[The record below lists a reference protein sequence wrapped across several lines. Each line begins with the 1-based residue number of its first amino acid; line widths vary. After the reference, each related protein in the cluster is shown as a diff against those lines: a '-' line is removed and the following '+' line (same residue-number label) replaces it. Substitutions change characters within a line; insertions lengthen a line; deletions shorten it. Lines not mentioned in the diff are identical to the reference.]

1 MLKRSH
7 FPPAWQPVLGLLLV
21 LSLGTARAETFAE
34 LDSVRVQQLEGRISA
49 APAGLG
55 PVCADRLAWGSPE
68 IAARTQPLIA
78 AADKL
83 LASTFP
89 PWSDEAYL
97 EYSRQGTR
105 PNGERMMN
113 SRKAWLYPLV
123 LAECAQWQGRYLPAI
138 AQTLSELNAQPTW
151 TWPAHDKGLRNFRLH
166 DYEVDLLA
174 ADTAHDVAQSLYML
188 GDALD
193 ERVRR
198 QSLATVEARIFAPMR
213 NSFVRG
219 GKDNWW
225 LQADHNWNAVCLKG
239 VVGAALAVT
248 VSKHERAIFV
258 AAGEHYIQKYV
269 AGFSDDGYS
278 LEGPGYWNYG
288 FSHFTELRELLLQ
301 ASAETLDLFSQ
312 PKVRAIALYGFHIEM
327 LPGNIA
333 AFGDAPRN
341 VKMDDVT
348 RAYANAAWGLG
359 APQNLADL
367 PINARQSG
375 NAAPLAEAAL
385 TLFVRPAPARTAALD
400 GQSALQTNFA
410 QVGVLVSRP
419 ATGQKLATAIKAGG
433 NGNHSHNDIGSY
445 TIALGAE
452 QPMGDP
458 GATVYSAKTFSAQR
472 YSIKGISSY
481 GHPVP
486 IVAGQLQRVATE
498 VRPKVLATHFTET
511 VDEITMDLRPA
522 YAVAALTQL
531 TRSLRHDRSGSGSVE
546 VADHFEFSS
555 PQSFEVAV
563 IALGNWQVRDDG
575 QIELWQKSEHLLARI
590 EATAAF
596 TVDDEKVEEEGLF
609 FTRLAIRLKAPAKQ
623 GSIRISFRPAE
634 RQ

>member
-1 MLKRSH
+1 M
-7 FPPAWQPVLGLLLV
+7 
-21 LSLGTARAETFAE
+21 
-34 LDSVRVQQLEGRISA
+34 
-49 APAGLG
+49 
-55 PVCADRLAWGSPE
+55 
-68 IAARTQPLIA
+68 
-78 AADKL
+78 
-83 LASTFP
+83 
-89 PWSDEAYL
+89 
-97 EYSRQGTR
+97 
-105 PNGERMMN
+105 
-113 SRKAWLYPLV
+113 
-123 LAECAQWQGRYLPAI
+123 
-138 AQTLSELNAQPTW
+138 
-151 TWPAHDKGLRNFRLH
+151 
-166 DYEVDLLA
+166 
-174 ADTAHDVAQSLYML
+174 
-188 GDALD
+188 
-193 ERVRR
+193 
-198 QSLATVEARIFAPMR
+198 
-213 NSFVRG
+213 
-219 GKDNWW
+219 
-225 LQADHNWNAVCLKG
+225 
-239 VVGAALAVT
+239 
-248 VSKHERAIFV
+248 
-258 AAGEHYIQKYV
+258 
-269 AGFSDDGYS
+269 
-278 LEGPGYWNYG
+278 
-288 FSHFTELRELLLQ
+288 
-301 ASAETLDLFSQ
+301 
-312 PKVRAIALYGFHIEM
+312 
-327 LPGNIA
+327 
-333 AFGDAPRN
+333 
-341 VKMDDVT
+341 
-348 RAYANAAWGLG
+348 
-359 APQNLADL
+359 
-367 PINARQSG
+367 
-375 NAAPLAEAAL
+375 
-385 TLFVRPAPARTAALD
+385 
-400 GQSALQTNFA
+400 
-410 QVGVLVSRP
+410 VSRP